1 MYNFIS
7 TKLQS
12 DYKMSTQIARNNLQ
26 DIDEIIILKD
36 GKLEVEKIVD
46 SAPRIKVGDVNKLIQ
61 LYGRIEDPNEPVVEP
76 DEPEDPEEE
85 EPDDSNNVPDL
96 DDDMKGDN

>member
-61 LYGRIEDPNEPVVEP
+61 LCGRIEDPNEPVVEP

-85 EPDDSNNVPDL
+85 EPDDSNNIPDL

>member
-46 SAPRIKVGDVNKLIQ
+46 SALRIKVGDVNKLIQ
-61 LYGRIEDPNEPVVEP
+61 LCGRIEDPNEPVVEP